1 MNIIGMLRPIAT
13 GWRQRLSSG
22 LSSHPPRPEACSC
35 FILEFWLSKGI
46 YALFYRF
53 RALITLAFVLPLLT
67 GCLLRT
73 HKVERRLTNAPP
85 MAATLEELV
94 ARINRDAGKISSLNA
109 TVDIVT
115 AAGGEKKG
123 KVTEYQEIRGYV
135 LVRKPTMLRMIG
147 LFPVV
152 RNRMF
157 DMVSDGNRFKLSI
170 PPKNKFI
177 VGSNKVTGH
186 SDEPLANLTPDAIL
200 DSLLPPAV
208 DPKNEIAVLES
219 GEEEVKD
226 PKTKQAMIQPA
237 YLITIIR
244 RNDEGQ
250 WVLSR
255 KILFSRTDLTARK
268 QTLYDSAGD
277 VTTVATYE
285 NFTDYNGV
293 TFPSIIQI
301 LRPQEEYSIQ
311 LGMVKVRLNEAL
323 KDDQFQL
330 AQPAGSQLQ
339 NLDTQRAEP
348 PQRTQAVQPNPNES
362 KHP

>member
-1 MNIIGMLRPIAT
+1 MFARYRTL
-13 GWRQRLSSG
+13 
-22 LSSHPPRPEACSC
+22 
-35 FILEFWLSKGI
+35 ILL
-46 YALFYRF
+46 AL
-53 RALITLAFVLPLLT
+53 VLPSLT

-73 HKVERRLTNAPP
+73 HKVEARNVSAPAK
-85 MAATLEELV
+85 AATLDELV
-94 ARINRDAGKISSLNA
+94 SRINSEAAKVSSLNA

-115 AAGGEKKG
+115 SAGGEKKG

-157 DMVSDGNRFKLSI
+157 DMVSDGDRFRLSI

-177 VGSNKVTGH
+177 VGSNDVKTP
-186 SDEPLANLTPDAIL
+186 SKEPLENLRPNHIM
-200 DSLLPPAV
+200 DSLLLRAI
-208 DPKNEIAVLES
+208 DPKNEIAVLEN
-219 GEEEVKD
+219 EDEQIKD
-226 PKTKQAMIQPA
+226 PKSKKIVYQPA
-237 YLITIIR
+237 YVVTIIHR
-244 RNDEGQ
+244 DEDGH
-250 WVLSR
+250 WALSR
-255 KILFSRTDLTARK
+255 KILFSRTDLTPRR
-268 QTLYDSAGD
+268 QTIYDKAGQ
-277 VTTVATYE
+277 VATIATYE

-301 LRPQEEYSIQ
+301 ERPQEEYSIQ
-311 LGMVKVRLNEAL
+311 LGMVKIRLNEPL

-339 NLDTQRAEP
+339 NLDTKNADA
-348 PQRTQAVQPNPNES
+348 PQRTQALEPNRPES

>member
-1 MNIIGMLRPIAT
+1 M
-13 GWRQRLSSG
+13 
-22 LSSHPPRPEACSC
+22 
-35 FILEFWLSKGI
+35 
-46 YALFYRF
+46 FYRF
-53 RALITLAFVLPLLT
+53 RAVIVLALVLPLMT

-73 HKVERRLTNAPP
+73 HKVERRNLNAPP
-85 MAATLEELV
+85 MAATLDDLV
-94 ARINRDAGKISSLNA
+94 KCINTEAAKISSLNA

-115 AAGGEKKG
+115 SAGGEKKG

-135 LVRKPTMLRMIG
+135 LVRKPSMLRMIG

-157 DMVSDGNRFKLSI
+157 DMVSDGDRFKLSI
-170 PPKNKFI
+170 PPKNKFL
-177 VGSNKVTGH
+177 VGSNKISGH
-186 SDEPLANLTPDAIL
+186 SDEPLANLRPDSIL
-200 DSLLPPAV
+200 DSLLPRAI

-219 GEEEVKD
+219 GEEEIID
-226 PKTKQAMIQPA
+226 TKSKRTMIQPA
-237 YLITIIR
+237 YLLVVIR
-244 RNDEGQ
+244 RNDEDH

-255 KILFSRTDLTARK
+255 KILFSRTDLTVRK

-311 LGMVKVRLNEAL
+311 LGMVKVRMNEAL
-323 KDDQFQL
+323 KDEQFEL
-330 AQPAGSQLQ
+330 AQPAGSQFQ
-339 NLDTQRAEP
+339 NLDVKGQEFPKRSE
-348 PQRTQAVQPNPNES
+348 AVRPNPTES
-362 KHP
+362 KQP

>member
-1 MNIIGMLRPIAT
+1 MFSRFRTLT
-13 GWRQRLSSG
+13 L
-22 LSSHPPRPEACSC
+22 L
-35 FILEFWLSKGI
+35 
-46 YALFYRF
+46 ALF
-53 RALITLAFVLPLLT
+53 LPALT

-73 HKVERRLTNAPP
+73 HKVERRALNAPP
-85 MAATLEELV
+85 MSATLEDLV
-94 ARINRDAGKISSLNA
+94 GKINREAARISSLNA

-135 LVRKPTMLRMIG
+135 LVRKPAMLRMIG

-157 DMVSDGNRFKLSI
+157 DMVSDGDRFKLSI

-186 SDEPLANLTPDAIL
+186 SDEPLANLRPDAIL
-200 DSLLPPAV
+200 DSLLPRAI
-208 DPKNEIAVLES
+208 DPKTEIAVLEY
-219 GEEEVKD
+219 GEEEIVD
-226 PKTKQAMIQPA
+226 TKTKRKMVQPA
-237 YLITIIR
+237 YLVTVIQH
-244 RNDEGQ
+244 DEATGMGR
-250 WVLSR
+250 LSR

-301 LRPQEEYSIQ
+301 QRPQEEYSIQ
-311 LGMVKVRLNEAL
+311 LGMVKVRLNEPL

-339 NLDTQRAEP
+339 NLDSKGQDA
-348 PQRTQAVQPNPNES
+348 PQRTQAQRPDHSES
-362 KHP
+362 KQP

>member
-1 MNIIGMLRPIAT
+1 MSAT
-13 GWRQRLSSG
+13 
-22 LSSHPPRPEACSC
+22 
-35 FILEFWLSKGI
+35 I
-46 YALFYRF
+46 
-53 RALITLAFVLPLLT
+53 
-67 GCLLRT
+67 
-73 HKVERRLTNAPP
+73 
-85 MAATLEELV
+85 EELV
-94 ARINRDAGKISSLNA
+94 LRINDGASRINSLNA

-177 VGSNKVTGH
+177 VGSNKVSGH
-186 SDEPLANLTPDAIL
+186 SDEPLANLRPAAIL
-200 DSLLPPAV
+200 DSLLPPAI
-208 DPKNEIAVLES
+208 DTKNEIAVLEN
-219 GEEEVKD
+219 GEEEIKD
-226 PKTKQAMIQPA
+226 PKTKATVIQPA
-237 YLITIIR
+237 YLVTVIR
-244 RNDEGQ
+244 RTEEGH

-268 QTLYDSAGD
+268 QMLYDSAGD

-285 NFTDYNGV
+285 NFTNYNGV
-293 TFPSIIQI
+293 TFPNIIQI
-301 LRPQEEYSIQ
+301 QRPQEEYSIQ
-311 LGMVKVRLNEAL
+311 LGMVKVRLNESL

-330 AQPAGSQLQ
+330 AQPAGSLLQ
-339 NLDTQRAEP
+339 NLDNKSEVP
-348 PQRTQAVQPNPNES
+348 VRTQIQPPDKSES
-362 KHP
+362 KQP

>member
-1 MNIIGMLRPIAT
+1 
-13 GWRQRLSSG
+13 
-22 LSSHPPRPEACSC
+22 
-35 FILEFWLSKGI
+35 
-46 YALFYRF
+46 LFYRF
-53 RALITLAFVLPLLT
+53 RAVVILAFVLPLLT

-73 HKVERRLTNAPP
+73 HKVERRAVNAPP
-85 MAATLEELV
+85 MSATLDDLV
-94 ARINRDAGKISSLNA
+94 ARINLDAERISSLNA

-115 AAGGEKKG
+115 AAGGAKKG

-135 LVRKPTMLRMIG
+135 LVRKPSMLRMIG

-157 DMVSDGNRFKLSI
+157 DMVSDGDRFKLSI
-170 PPKNKFI
+170 PPKNKFL
-177 VGSNKVTGH
+177 VGSNKVSGH
-186 SDEPLANLTPDAIL
+186 SDEPLANLRPDAIL
-200 DSLLPPAV
+200 DSLLPRAI

-219 GEEEVKD
+219 GEEEIKD
-226 PKTKQAMIQPA
+226 TKTKQTMIQPA
-237 YLITIIR
+237 YLVTVVR
-244 RNDEGQ
+244 RSDEGH
-250 WVLSR
+250 WVLAR
-255 KILFSRTDLTARK
+255 RILFSRTDLTIHK

-323 KDDQFQL
+323 KDEQFQL

-339 NLDTQRAEP
+339 NLDVKGQELPRRSEAL
-348 PQRTQAVQPNPNES
+348 RPNPSES
-362 KHP
+362 KQP

>member
-1 MNIIGMLRPIAT
+1 M
-13 GWRQRLSSG
+13 
-22 LSSHPPRPEACSC
+22 
-35 FILEFWLSKGI
+35 
-46 YALFYRF
+46 FYRF
-53 RALITLAFVLPLLT
+53 RALIILAFVLPLLT

-73 HKVERRLTNAPP
+73 HKVERRPTNAPP
-85 MAATLEELV
+85 MSATLEDLV
-94 ARINRDAGKISSLNA
+94 SRINREAGKISSLNA

-135 LVRKPTMLRMIG
+135 LVRKPSMLRMIG

-157 DMVSDGNRFKLSI
+157 DMVSDGDRFKLSI
-170 PPKNKFI
+170 PPKNKFL
-177 VGSNKVTGH
+177 VGSNKVSGH
-186 SDEPLANLTPDAIL
+186 SDEPLANLRPDAIM

-219 GEEEVKD
+219 GEEEIKD
-226 PKTKQAMIQPA
+226 PKTKQTMIQPA
-237 YLITIIR
+237 YLVTIVR
-244 RNDEGQ
+244 RNDDGH

-255 KILFSRTDLTARK
+255 RILFSRTDLTARK
-268 QTLYDSAGD
+268 QTLYNSAGD
-277 VTTVATYE
+277 ITTVAMYE

-293 TFPSIIQI
+293 SFPSIIQI
-301 LRPQEEYSIQ
+301 QRPKEEYSIQ

-323 KDDQFQL
+323 KDEQFQL

-339 NLDTQRAEP
+339 NLDVKGQEP
-348 PQRTQAVQPNPNES
+348 PQRTQAVPPNPTES
-362 KHP
+362 KQP